1 MALAQCPLARSQA
14 MIPPS
19 DAGAR
24 REMERMVWAAA
35 FARSYADLYMAL
47 VPDRATEAATADADR
62 VAAAYREHGPT
73 R

>member
-1 MALAQCPLARSQA
+1 

-19 DAGAR
+19 DAGQR

-35 FARSYADLYMAL
+35 FVGQFCSVSVHLGGGKDAASEAASWADL
-47 VPDRATEAATADADR
+47 

>member
-1 MALAQCPLARSQA
+1 MPADQ
-14 MIPPS
+14 PS

-24 REMERMVWAAA
+24 REMERLVWAAA
-35 FARSYADLYMAL
+35 FAARYRQPCRDLGETSADS
-47 VPDRATEAATADADR
+47 VQGAAEHADR